1 MKKIKLLL
9 TIATGISTPLII
21 VSCKEKSNTDSTKNN
36 QTISNEQKEIFIKQ
50 IDDLEHKL
58 RENEAILK
66 KTENNL
72 ISSSN
77 QIFNIIKESKN
88 TIIILKEML
97 NDSKTE
103 HLVFNDK
110 LTNFKSTLLNL
121 FGSINLYTSYLEKY
135 KLNKENFDVI
145 VSFINTK
152 PHLIDNQIIK
162 DFIKKYNE
170 FKSLM
175 NSWNL
180 SSKLNS
186 TYFEGLLELYSKAKA
201 EYDKP
206 INNSDLEKNK
216 SSILK
221 LIEDK
226 VNEINSFLN
235 ELLDSKYLSIKNALS
250 EKTNEWNNIRDNI
263 DNISIEELSNLFNEL
278 SSMLNNSKINKNKID
293 EINNKLSH
301 LISLINEHKEVVKSN
316 NQEKYQTI
324 NNQFMTFLNN
334 LEENLDSLDNLEKI
348 SNKQNELISK
358 FNEYKETKSDIDS
371 NVRNSKINL
380 RNKINEI
387 TEFINTHLS
396 SQIHTDLK
404 TKLNEGKDKA
414 KSILDNS
421 NSSEEQEVD
430 SLNKLNT
437 LFNKVKDEK
446 ELLDS
451 KNTLETKI
459 SEAESLVN
467 LSRDDK
473 SSNKG
478 NYETEFLDLESK
490 INEAK
495 TSVENNTKEENEV
508 HIEKITVAF
517 NTLKTKHDEWIS
529 SKQIIN
535 RNYENIWTELGFTKE
550 EIDISQL
557 KEYVENSKAKF
568 NNIKESINLNSTEND
583 PKNKNNFIPW
593 EVKNNDSILDSSNVK
608 TSNDL
613 YMNLLSELNT
623 YDQTAYNDIITKLSN
638 ITGLRNVLGKIFGYD
653 TFSTFKTSDN
663 KEYVIGIDH
672 LNESS
677 FNNGYHPYKENG
689 SGLHLR
695 KLEDYF
701 VFALPENQLTN
712 KGDDINFV
720 NSFID
725 TLSNSLTHNERIE
738 NKKQEVLNR
747 VKGFIDSLIKDK
759 ENKNI
764 EELANLFIE
773 YYNSYLNLA
782 IIKKELNTLSAQT
795 GKIPKKD
802 NTRSEISY
810 QDFIS
815 RIDSYNRINTEQE
828 PNEQEN

>member
-9 TIATGISTPLII
+9 TTAMGISTPLII

-66 KTENNL
+66 TENNL

-77 QIFNIIKESKN
+77 QIFTIIKESKN

-103 HLVFNDK
+103 HLLFNDK

-162 DFIKKYNE
+162 DFINKYNE
-170 FKSLM
+170 FKSHM

-206 INNSDLEKNK
+206 INDSDLEKNK

-226 VNEINSFLN
+226 VNEMNSFVN

-250 EKTNEWNNIRDNI
+250 EKTNEWNNIKDNI

-293 EINNKLSH
+293 EINNKLSD

-348 SNKQNELISK
+348 SNKQNELINK

-421 NSSEEQEVD
+421 NSSEGQEVD
-430 SLNKLNT
+430 SLNELNT

-451 KNTLETKI
+451 KKTLETKI

-478 NYETEFLDLESK
+478 NYETEFLVLESK

-495 TSVENNTKEENEV
+495 TSIENNTKEENEV

-529 SKQIIN
+529 SKQTIN
-535 RNYENIWTELGFTKE
+535 HNYENIWTELGFTKE

-557 KEYVENSKAKF
+557 KEYVENSKTKF

-583 PKNKNNFIPW
+583 QKNKNNFIPW

-663 KEYVIGIDH
+663 KEYVLGIDH

-701 VFALPENQLTN
+701 VFGLPENQLTN

-725 TLSNSLTHNERIE
+725 TLSNSLTHNDTIE

-764 EELANLFIE
+764 EELANFFIE

-810 QDFIS
+810 QDFMS